1 MSGLF
6 SATANYGGRQPD
18 NTAYIKQF
26 VNSTSGYAY
35 WIYKKIDGIKF
46 ITTATKDNVFLP
58 KDLVVAGSIT
68 SPSDMALKQN
78 IADLQEDFCDHI
90 IDITPKQ
97 YTYIDDESQKVRYG
111 VIAQDIEQF
120 FPELVTSSSTGHK
133 SVNYLELIPILIVK
147 MKKMQQE
154 IDKLSQLQSITK

>member
-1 MSGLF
+1 MSLF

-26 VNSTSGYAY
+26 VSSASGYAY
-35 WIYKKIDGIKF
+35 WIYKKINGIKF
-46 ITTATKDNVFLP
+46 ITTATKDDVFLP

-68 SPSDMALKQN
+68 SPSDLALKQN
-78 IADLQEDFCDHI
+78 VYDLTNELCDHI
-90 IDITPKQ
+90 TDITPKQ

-120 FPELVTSSSTGHK
+120 FPELVSSSTGHK
-133 SVNYLELIPILIVK
+133 TVNYLELIPIMIVK

-154 IDKLSQLQSITK
+154 IDKLSQL